1 MHFAV
6 LFLFGW
12 GMCFWTI
19 KLKAAGGIQICVFTV
34 DPSWLLGTWVV
45 MVESLGFQQMPV
57 NVILLVQVWEGGSGV
72 QYLPSVWEAPGSVL
86 SIASSSSSSSPSSEN
101 KK

>member
-1 MHFAV
+1 
-6 LFLFGW
+6 
-12 GMCFWTI
+12 MCFWTI
-19 KLKAAGGIQICVFTV
+19 KLKAAGGIQIWGFTV
-34 DPSWLLGTWVV
+34 DPSRLLDTWAV
-45 MVESLGFQQMPV
+45 MVESLGFQQMPL

-72 QYLPSVWEAPGSVL
+72 QYLPSVWEAPGSIL